1 MSIHHVGNKNW
12 NCCYKVQILH
22 TAYLGEV
29 FLEKI
34 QSFDVFFFFFFITP
48 KHEQKVPLP
57 FAKSCLTHLALCPL
71 INALFL

>member
-1 MSIHHVGNKNW
+1 MSIHHVANKNW

-34 QSFDVFFFFFFITP
+34 QSFDVLFFFFFHYT
-48 KHEQKVPLP
+48 Q
-57 FAKSCLTHLALCPL
+57 T
-71 INALFL
+71 

>member
-22 TAYLGEV
+22 TAYLGKV

-34 QSFDVFFFFFFITP
+34 QSFDVFFFFFITP
-48 KHEQKVPLP
+48 KHEQRLPLP
-57 FAKSCLTHLALCPL
+57 FAKSCLTNLALSTYKWT
-71 INALFL
+71 LFIR